1 MYDLDGN
8 GELDLDEMTKIVQDI
23 YTMQK
28 VYAKLGAEYEKPEK
42 SAVETAKVK
51 FLPYFNFLLVCLA
64 VKWEKYSGCSPAP
77 AVNKGSPEELLDVSM
92 NTYSQRSR
100 P

>member
-51 FLPYFNFLLVCLA
+51 FLPYFNFSFTFSQWFQSYLFL
-64 VKWEKYSGCSPAP
+64 KGFT
-77 AVNKGSPEELLDVSM
+77 NKRWKK
-92 NTYSQRSR
+92 N
-100 P
+100 

>member
-42 SAVETAKVK
+42 SAVETAKVRGH
-51 FLPYFNFLLVCLA
+51 
-64 VKWEKYSGCSPAP
+64 S
-77 AVNKGSPEELLDVSM
+77 
-92 NTYSQRSR
+92 
-100 P
+100 

>member
-51 FLPYFNFLLVCLA
+51 FPPYFNF
-64 VKWEKYSGCSPAP
+64 SF
-77 AVNKGSPEELLDVSM
+77 
-92 NTYSQRSR
+92 TFSQWFQSYLFLKALTCKKDKMITK
-100 P
+100 

>member
-51 FLPYFNFLLVCLA
+51 FLLPYFNFSFTFSQWFQSYLLL
-64 VKWEKYSGCSPAP
+64 KGFT
-77 AVNKGSPEELLDVSM
+77 NK
-92 NTYSQRSR
+92 R
-100 P
+100 

>member
-51 FLPYFNFLLVCLA
+51 FPPYFNFSFTFSQWFQSYLLIFKSTYQQK
-64 VKWEKYSGCSPAP
+64 VKK
-77 AVNKGSPEELLDVSM
+77 N
-92 NTYSQRSR
+92 
-100 P
+100 